1 MALTEWTIEV
11 DDRERAGGVVD
22 ALAAYPQVVVAIG
35 RLPLGDYLPG
45 GGVIVERKTAA
56 DLVLSIRDQR
66 LFDQAARLT
75 AGAAR
80 PVIIL
85 EGDPLA
91 VRTAMHKNAI
101 LGALTWLTTIQGI
114 PLLPSTGPART
125 AELLVT
131 LARQQQQGWRGPTGV
146 VKPKAPTPREQ
157 QLAVLAALPG
167 VGPVL
172 AARLLD
178 HFGGLRAVFVAAP
191 DDLAAVPGVGA
202 ATATRIA
209 GLLR

>member
-1 MALTEWTIEV
+1 M
-11 DDRERAGGVVD
+11 
-22 ALAAYPQVVVAIG
+22 
-35 RLPLGDYLPG
+35 
-45 GGVIVERKTAA
+45 
-56 DLVLSIRDQR
+56 LSIRDQR
-66 LFDQAARLT
+66 LFDQAARLR
-75 AGAAR
+75 AGAAH

-91 VRTAMHKNAI
+91 VRTGMHKNAI

-114 PLLPSTGPART
+114 PLLPSAGPART

-131 LARQQQQGWRGPTGV
+131 IARQQQQGWRAPSGV

-178 HFGGLRAVFVAAP
+178 HFGGLRGVLDADAATLAV
-191 DDLAAVPGVGA
+191 VPGVGS
-202 ATATRIA
+202 ATAERLGA
-209 GLLR
+209 LLR

>member
-11 DDRERAGGVVD
+11 DDRERAGGVVA
-22 ALAAYPQVVVAIG
+22 ALGAFPQVVVAIG

-45 GGVIVERKTAA
+45 GGVVVERKSAN

-66 LFDQAARLT
+66 LFDQAARLK
-75 AGAAR
+75 AGAAH
-80 PVIIL
+80 PVLIL

-91 VRTAMHKNAI
+91 VQTGMHKNAI
-101 LGALTWLTTIQGI
+101 LGALTWLTSIQGI

-131 LARQQQQGWRGPTGV
+131 LARQQQQGWRGPTGI

-178 HFGGLRAVFVAAP
+178 HFGSLRAVLVADAAG
-191 DDLAAVPGVGA
+191 LSAVPGIGQ
-202 ATATRIA
+202 ATAARIA
-209 GLLR
+209 TLLR